1 MSFTSC
7 SKLFARLFVGIL
19 LAGAALCQSI
29 TIVSGDGQAV
39 APLNSL
45 PAALVVLVRDAS
57 GNPLPNA
64 TVSWGV
70 VTQQGGTLSAAT
82 SKTDANG
89 NASITFFAGSTP
101 LGNSF
106 FQVSINAT
114 YSTKTVTFTETIV
127 GLLAGA
133 PEVNI
138 ALKTPNLQTNFTGPA
153 GQQSSTLIQVYV
165 SATVGGQA
173 GQPIAHVLVQIG
185 PANKGYTA
193 LLNCKEG
200 PNLFTD
206 VHGLATCTP
215 VFGGQVGTGVLLI
228 TGGLNPNLLGQF
240 TFNYQVTLGPP
251 AIIQI
256 RSGNNQQGQPGQPL
270 PHSLVAQVTDIAG
283 NPLAGIQLLFKAVVT
298 GTVAL
303 SNVNSVSDVHGLVSA
318 TATPASNVSGPVQ
331 VSIQTTDGKI
341 FSTFTINV
349 AVTVGQILK
358 SGDQQTANTLQP
370 FADPLTVTVN
380 DTHGNPISGVQ
391 VNFAVIQGAG
401 TLQGSPIAVT
411 NSQGQASAS
420 VTAGDIPGTL
430 VITATV
436 AANGAQTVVTFN
448 LTVKMPG
455 PNCTPGQ
462 TFYNG
467 AGLQPNYISP
477 GGIATI
483 YCVGLA
489 QGIQGSVVPGFF
501 GPLPTQ
507 VAGVSLTFATEADP
521 AATSGVPNA
530 PIFNVSNYNGQESV
544 SVQVPVEALVGASVP
559 VTITVA
565 GVSTT
570 GVTATILQTAP
581 GVFDMGLAGTDGL
594 RTALI
599 LRPDGSVVSPLNA
612 LARGE
617 IGRAYITGLIP
628 PAGLTTD
635 AQLPIDTDILF
646 TSPLIVGVNN
656 AGVPI
661 SSVKYARN
669 LVGVWEVQFEVPA
682 KSKTGPNLPFAVGVP
697 LAGGGHAYSQTS
709 DIAIQ

>member
-1 MSFTSC
+1 
-7 SKLFARLFVGIL
+7 
-19 LAGAALCQSI
+19 
-29 TIVSGDGQAV
+29 
-39 APLNSL
+39 
-45 PAALVVLVRDAS
+45 
-57 GNPLPNA
+57 
-64 TVSWGV
+64 
-70 VTQQGGTLSAAT
+70 
-82 SKTDANG
+82 
-89 NASITFFAGSTP
+89 
-101 LGNSF
+101 
-106 FQVSINAT
+106 
-114 YSTKTVTFTETIV
+114 
-127 GLLAGA
+127 
-133 PEVNI
+133 
-138 ALKTPNLQTNFTGPA
+138 
-153 GQQSSTLIQVYV
+153 
-165 SATVGGQA
+165 
-173 GQPIAHVLVQIG
+173 
-185 PANKGYTA
+185 
-193 LLNCKEG
+193 
-200 PNLFTD
+200 
-206 VHGLATCTP
+206 
-215 VFGGQVGTGVLLI
+215 LI

-256 RSGNNQQGQPGQPL
+256 ISGNNQQGQPGQPL
-270 PHSLVAQVTDIAG
+270 AHSLVAQVTDIAG

-489 QGIQGSVVPGFF
+489 QGIQGSVVPGRRRLVDLRHRSRPRGYFRGSQRSDLQRVQLQRARVGQRS
-501 GPLPTQ
+501 GPCRSPRGRKCPRDHHRRRRQ
-507 VAGVSLTFATEADP
+507 YHWCHR
-521 AATSGVPNA
+521 
-530 PIFNVSNYNGQESV
+530 NYSANRSWRV
-544 SVQVPVEALVGASVP
+544 
-559 VTITVA
+559 
-565 GVSTT
+565 
-570 GVTATILQTAP
+570 
-581 GVFDMGLAGTDGL
+581 
-594 RTALI
+594 
-599 LRPDGSVVSPLNA
+599 
-612 LARGE
+612 
-617 IGRAYITGLIP
+617 
-628 PAGLTTD
+628 
-635 AQLPIDTDILF
+635 
-646 TSPLIVGVNN
+646 
-656 AGVPI
+656 
-661 SSVKYARN
+661 
-669 LVGVWEVQFEVPA
+669 
-682 KSKTGPNLPFAVGVP
+682 
-697 LAGGGHAYSQTS
+697 
-709 DIAIQ
+709 